1 MALEKCISKGTL
13 KSVYLE
19 DNVAV
24 KVFEKEYPKSEV
36 LYEALNNARVEDT
49 GLNIPKILEVTLA
62 DGKWAIRREY
72 VEGKTLYELMK
83 ENPGKIDEYI
93 EMMVDMQLKI
103 HQKRNPLLNKLKDKM
118 SRQINDLDCIDDAT
132 KYDLQSK
139 LEGMPK
145 HTKLCHG
152 DYGPKNIIVDS
163 EGELHVVDWVHASQ
177 GNASADVA
185 RTYLLLALDSMEI
198 ADKYMELF
206 CEKSGTKKQYVQQ
219 WLPIVAAAQL
229 AKKRPEE
236 RDLLFKWFDIFEY
249 Q

>member
-1 MALEKCISKGTL
+1 MALNKCIGKGTL

-19 DNVAV
+19 DNTAI
-24 KVFEKEYPKSEV
+24 KVFEKEYPKAEV

-49 GLNIPKILEVTLA
+49 GLNIPKVLEVTMI

-72 VEGKTLYELMK
+72 VEGKTMAELMK
-83 ENPGKIDEYI
+83 EHPEDIDKYL

-118 SRQINDLDCIDDAT
+118 SKQISDLDCIDDST
-132 KYDLQSK
+132 KYDLQVK

-152 DYGPKNIIVDS
+152 DYEPRNIIIDKD
-163 EGELHVVDWVHASQ
+163 GELHVVDWVHASQ
-177 GNASADVA
+177 GNASADTA
-185 RTYLLLALDSMEI
+185 RTYLLLALESKET
-198 ADKYMELF
+198 ADKYLNLF
-206 CEKSGTKKQYVQQ
+206 CEKSQTEKKYVQQ
-219 WLPIVAAAQL
+219 WIPIVAAAQL

-236 RDLLFKWFDIFEY
+236 KDLLFSWLDVFEY

>member
-1 MALEKCISKGTL
+1 MALDNCIYKGTM

-19 DNVAV
+19 DNTAI

-36 LYEALNNARVEDT
+36 LYEALNNSRVEDT
-49 GLNIPKILEVTLA
+49 GLDVPKILEVTMI

-72 VEGKTLYELMK
+72 VEGKTMYDLMK
-83 ENPGKIDEYI
+83 ENPKDMDKYLDK
-93 EMMVDMQLKI
+93 MVEMQLKI

-118 SRQINDLDCIDDAT
+118 SKQISDLDCIDDAT
-132 KYDLQSK
+132 KYDLHSK

-152 DYGPKNIIVDS
+152 DYSPKNIIIDKK
-163 EGELHVVDWVHASQ
+163 GKLHVVDWVHASQ

-185 RTYLLLALDSMEI
+185 RTYLLLALDSKEV
-198 ADKYMELF
+198 ADKYMDLF
-206 CEKSGTKKQYVQQ
+206 CEKSNTQKRYVQQ

-236 RDLLFKWFDIFEY
+236 KDLLFKWLDVFDY

>member
-1 MALEKCISKGTL
+1 MALDNCISKGTL

-19 DNVAV
+19 NNTAV
-24 KVFEKEYPKSEV
+24 KVFEKEYPKAEV

-49 GLNIPKILEVTLA
+49 GLNIPKILEVTMI

-83 ENPGKIDEYI
+83 EDSKNTENYL
-93 EMMVDMQLKI
+93 EQMVDMQLKI

-118 SRQINDLDCIDDAT
+118 SKQISDLDCIDDAT
-132 KYDLQSK
+132 KYDLQTK

-152 DYGPKNIIVDS
+152 DYSPKNIIVDKD
-163 EGELHVVDWVHASQ
+163 GELHVVDWVHASQ

-185 RTYLLLALDSMEI
+185 RTYLLLALEGKRT
-198 ADKYMELF
+198 ADKYMEIF
-206 CEKSGTKKQYVQQ
+206 CEKSGTEKRYVQQ

-236 RDLLFKWFDIFEY
+236 KDLLFKWLDVFDY